1 MIGTLTSL
9 IGEGDAVRSYVS
21 EQLEAA
27 QYFCDQKGLPKQM
40 SQAILTHTRYHCK
53 HNYIF
58 DEDAVLK
65 HLPPYLQMDISYY
78 VAKKALNDID
88 FFRDISPMVRG
99 SIALKMKSISC
110 NAGYKLYKKGD
121 LAQQIYIQRTGFA
134 TMITQKKN
142 AESGELE

>member
-9 IGEGDAVRSYVS
+9 IGEGDAVRTYVA

-40 SQAILTHTRYHCK
+40 RQAILTHTRYHCK

-58 DEDAVLK
+58 DEDKVLD
-65 HLPPYLQMDISYY
+65 HLPPYLRMDISYY
-78 VAKKALNDID
+78 VAKKAFQDLD
-88 FFRDISPMVRG
+88 FFSMLTPMDRG

-110 NAGYKLYKKGD
+110 NQGYKL
-121 LAQQIYIQRTGFA
+121 F
-134 TMITQKKN
+134 
-142 AESGELE
+142 